1 MKNTLVAEVVRLQ
14 TCVAKKLKSYDFS
27 YGARRRRARRG
38 AAMLDYALI
47 LGVVMPMAGFVMWL
61 APRIISRVYEM
72 NCTLVSWPFM

>member
-1 MKNTLVAEVVRLQ
+1 
-14 TCVAKKLKSYDFS
+14 
-27 YGARRRRARRG
+27 
-38 AAMLDYALI
+38 MLDYALI